1 MNSDTDEAL
10 KIWKALKPMIA
21 ELTEQKTRSC
31 VRAKKM
37 SVTTA
42 PAGGLIG
49 VAEPFG
55 EEVMIPYS
63 SLLANAQV
71 GDAVWVWYYFNN
83 ASTMIAMTTGAGQ
96 LSFGG
101 QPEEQQIEVT
111 AQNTSVNSSWTN
123 SGGSISS
130 GPYTGST
137 TLSFTVSGVPA
148 GSTVVSVM
156 FYATFG
162 SPYTGADLL
171 TANGTNIDIGD
182 ESLSL
187 TPTEDGNGT
196 YTVEVRFKA
205 NGLPGL
211 SDGNHSATV
220 SITSPRVV
228 VTYIAPV

>member
-1 MNSDTDEAL
+1 MSDTDEAL
-10 KIWKALKPMIA
+10 KIWKALKPIIS
-21 ELTEQKTRSC
+21 ELIEQKTRSC

-37 SVTTA
+37 SVVTA
-42 PAGGLIG
+42 PSNGLIG
-49 VAEPFG
+49 VAEPYG
-55 EEVMIPYS
+55 EEMMIPYS
-63 SLLANAQV
+63 SLLSNAQA

-83 ASTMIAMTTGAGQ
+83 ASTMIAMATGTGQ
-96 LSFGG
+96 LSFGA
-101 QPEEQQIEVT
+101 QEEQEIEVT

-123 SGGSISS
+123 SGGRISS

-171 TANGTNIDIGD
+171 TANGTDMDIGD
-182 ESLSL
+182 ESLAL
-187 TPTEDGNGT
+187 TPTADGNGT
-196 YTVEVRFKA
+196 YTVEIRFKA
-205 NGLPGL
+205 NGSPSL

-228 VTYIAPV
+228 VTYIAPF